1 MCATYRTASQ
11 PATGAPSSSSSG
23 RTSAP
28 HAFIDLRRAG
38 LRSGAGSL
46 KLDRGGVLVF
56 TERRPHSVYFSYP
69 SASNQV
75 EVFAPS
81 GATARSLVL
90 SGEITPIR

>member
-1 MCATYRTASQ
+1 
-11 PATGAPSSSSSG
+11 
-23 RTSAP
+23 
-28 HAFIDLRRAG
+28 
-38 LRSGAGSL
+38 
-46 KLDRGGVLVF
+46 VLVF

-90 SGEITPIR
+90 SGGITPIR